1 MGIVIMGTKTKT
13 LQLALMVWLVVLSL
27 SGSAFAWWNDE
38 WTLRKK
44 ITLDTTSTGTVISDP
59 IGTSAVLIR
68 LHDGDFQFA
77 NAKDDGGDLRFVA
90 EDDKTLLT
98 YHIEKFDSLLDEAF
112 VWVKL
117 PDLKPGTRTSFW
129 LYYGNSGG
137 AKAVK
142 ADDPKGTYD
151 ADTVLVYHFAE
162 HNQPAADSSGNG
174 NNALNAGTPSDG
186 AMIGSGL

>member
-1 MGIVIMGTKTKT
+1 MMGTRTKI
-13 LQLALMVWLVVLSL
+13 LQLPLMIWVIVLSL

-59 IGTSAVLIR
+59 IGTSAMLIR

-77 NAKDDGGDLRFVA
+77 SAKDDGGDLRFVA

-112 VWVKL
+112 VWVNVL
-117 PDLKPGTRTSFW
+117 WQQWRQ
-129 LYYGNSGG
+129 GG
-137 AKAVK
+137 
-142 ADDPKGTYD
+142 
-151 ADTVLVYHFAE
+151 E
-162 HNQPAADSSGNG
+162 SR
-174 NNALNAGTPSDG
+174 
-186 AMIGSGL
+186 